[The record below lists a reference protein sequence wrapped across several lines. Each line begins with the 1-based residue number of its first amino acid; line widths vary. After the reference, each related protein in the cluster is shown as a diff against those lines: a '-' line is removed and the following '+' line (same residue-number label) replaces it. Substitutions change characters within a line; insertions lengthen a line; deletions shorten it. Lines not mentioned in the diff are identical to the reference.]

1 MLPEFEL
8 AELSEALEPVVEFLN
23 RCLQQGKRLDEVE
36 RGLHEHLRELG
47 LHLVKDFIKA
57 VGDGDEGPKV
67 SRNERELKRSP
78 RRHVRQYHSIFGR
91 LKLRRYV
98 YQSRAKQAAQYIPTD
113 ERLGLPAGEQ
123 SYVLED
129 WSQRLTTHQPYDVAR
144 EILKELLGLDLTVRS
159 LEHMNRRMAEH
170 VNPFW
175 ESAAAPPADEE
186 GELLLASA
194 DAKGVPMR
202 QNQDERYEQELGKKK
217 RERRTQPAYE
227 KTTKRGSRG
236 TPKSRKQMAYLGVVY
251 TVNRFRRKPQ
261 DILDEFQRKAKQE
274 KRPAPQHKRYRAE
287 MNTIEEQQVSSGQPR
302 LFDWLAA
309 EVQARNPQQK
319 KTVICLMDGQQSLW
333 FCQRRYLPDA
343 IGILDILHVLERL
356 WEAAHCFHQES
367 SVEAE
372 QFVSKYLGMLLE
384 NNVSSV
390 IGVFQRFAKPLQ
402 GAKKKQLETI
412 LGFFRRNKQYMRYG
426 EYIKAGYPIGS
437 GVIEGGCRHVVRDRM
452 ELSGMRWTVEGAQA
466 MLRLR
471 TTKLIGDWTPFVK
484 FRIRTEQ
491 ANLYSKAA

>member
-1 MLPEFEL
+1 MLPEFEF
-8 AELSEALEPVVEFLN
+8 AELSQALQPAVKFLN
-23 RCLQQGKRLDEVE
+23 ECLAKGKRLDEVE
-36 RGLHEHLRELG
+36 RGLHERLRAVG
-47 LHLVKDFIKA
+47 LSLVKDYVKA
-57 VGDGDEGPKV
+57 AGDGDQGATV
-67 SRNERELKRSP
+67 SRKEGELKRS
-78 RRHVRQYHSIFGR
+78 RRLHRREYHSIFGR
-91 LKLRRYV
+91 LVIRRYI
-98 YQSRAKQAAQYIPTD
+98 YQTRAKQAAKYVPTD
-113 ERLGLPAGEQ
+113 EQLGLPAGEQ

-129 WSQRLTTHQPYDVAR
+129 WSQRLTTNQPYAEAR
-144 EILKELLGLDLTVRS
+144 DILKELLGLDVTVRA
-159 LEHMNRRMAEH
+159 LEHMNQRMAEH

-186 GELLLASA
+186 GEILVVSA
-194 DAKGVPMR
+194 DGKGVPMR
-202 QNQDERYEQELGKKK
+202 QSQDERNEQQLGKKK

-227 KTTKRGSRG
+227 KTTKRGGRG

-251 TVNRFRRKPQ
+251 TVDRFRRKPQ
-261 DILDEFQRKAKQE
+261 DILDEFQREAKQE

-287 MNTIEEQQVSSGQPR
+287 MNTIQDEQVSPGQPR
-302 LFDWLAA
+302 LFDWLAG
-309 EVQARNPQQK
+309 EVQARNPKQNK
-319 KTVICLMDGQQSLW
+319 PVVCLMDGQQSLW
-333 FCQRRYLPDA
+333 FCQRRQLPGA
-343 IGILDILHVLERL
+343 IGILDILHVMERL

-372 QFVSKYLGMLLE
+372 QFVGKYLGMMLE
-384 NNVSSV
+384 NHIGSV
-390 IGVFQRFAKPLQ
+390 IGVFRRFAKPLR

-412 LGFFRRNKQYMRYG
+412 LGFFDRNKQYMRYG

-484 FRIRTEQ
+484 FRIRAEQ
-491 ANLYSKAA
+491 DTLYHQAA